1 MLDIMSNDAQ
11 IAVRRREM
19 PTANLATQAAVETLE
34 PQTFAAE
41 SDRARLSGTAV
52 KAFIAL
58 GKAWEL
64 SNAQASALLG
74 VSASTLDRM
83 KRGYRPTLSQDQLT
97 RVSALVGIYKG
108 LHLLFVDETADEW
121 ARRTN
126 SGPLF
131 DRETPIKA
139 MIEGGIPRILHLQF
153 NGDDDSEPGDRQPA
167 DRADVDFR
175 GDPVRDR
182 PDDERAVLGDA
193 QPVRRQQV
201 FVRH

>member
-1 MLDIMSNDAQ
+1 MTILNYRIILDIASHDVH
-11 IAVRRREM
+11 IAVRRRDM
-19 PTANLATQAAVETLE
+19 PAANLARQGAIDAFE

-41 SDRARLSGTAV
+41 SDRARLSETAV

-64 SNAQASALLG
+64 SNGEASALLG
-74 VSASTLDRM
+74 VSPSTLDRM

-121 ARRTN
+121 ARRPN

-139 MIEGGIPRILHLQF
+139 MIEGGIPRML
-153 NGDDDSEPGDRQPA
+153 D
-167 DRADVDFR
+167 
-175 GDPVRDR
+175 
-182 PDDERAVLGDA
+182 
-193 QPVRRQQV
+193 VRRYIDA
-201 FVRH
+201 VRGGL